1 MSRLFPDTYLETD
14 LNRLL
19 PEEVMRIAVY
29 MFLMLVTI
37 PCMATCF
44 PTFAAKLTYPAK
56 ASLEV
61 GVSSHDLGSLFSIA
75 DGFVIR
81 AEPGLSGGKLHAGIR
96 SQFTFLFL
104 PLVTWDYTIS
114 ALRTW
119 NDPWGGYANDQTY
132 IGIEAQGK
140 VNLVLMSAG
149 VYWHVTGDDE
159 EHDVLFS
166 GAVGFG
172 F

>member
-1 MSRLFPDTYLETD
+1 
-14 LNRLL
+14 
-19 PEEVMRIAVY
+19 MRIAVST
-29 MFLMLVTI
+29 FLMLVTA
-37 PCMATCF
+37 PGLATCF
-44 PTFAAKLTYPAK
+44 PTVAAKLTYPAK
-56 ASLEV
+56 VSLEV

-81 AEPGLSGGKLHAGIR
+81 AEPGLSGGKLHVGIR
-96 SQFTFLFL
+96 RQFTFLFI

-114 ALRTW
+114 AMQTW

-149 VYWHVTGDDE
+149 VYRHVAGDDE
-159 EHDVLFS
+159 DHDILFS

>member
-1 MSRLFPDTYLETD
+1 
-14 LNRLL
+14 
-19 PEEVMRIAVY
+19 MRAAIS
-29 MFLMLVTI
+29 MFLVLIVA
-37 PCMATCF
+37 PGAATCF
-44 PTFAAKLTYPAK
+44 PTVAAKLTYPAK
-56 ASLEV
+56 ASVEV
-61 GVSSHDLGSLFSIA
+61 GISSHDLGSLFSVA
-75 DGFVIR
+75 DGLVLR

-96 SQFTFLFL
+96 SQFTFLFI

-114 ALRTW
+114 AMQTW
-119 NDPWGGYANDQTY
+119 NDPWGGYANNQTY

-149 VYWHVTGDDE
+149 VYWHVAGDDE
-159 EHDVLFS
+159 EHNVLFS